1 MASAVRNIHINLST
15 SIAAAAK
22 QSYFQRTMAI
32 IWTADDT
39 FKALGLLIFVSFF
52 VFALRALL
60 TAEAKLNA
68 KEAKAKSS

>member
-1 MASAVRNIHINLST
+1 
-15 SIAAAAK
+15 
-22 QSYFQRTMAI
+22 MAI
-32 IWTADDT
+32 IWTTEDT

-60 TAEAKLNA
+60 TAEAKFKA